1 MDETRTNM
9 ISGAQAAWAT
19 TLSFLP
25 KLAMF
30 LVILIAGYFVAK
42 WLAKLTNM
50 LLEKVH
56 FDRAVERGGIK
67 RALER
72 TQFDASDI
80 MAKIVFYAVF
90 LLVLQFAFGVFGPN
104 PISDL
109 LQRVILFLPTLFVS
123 LLIIVVASAIA
134 KAAKDILTI
143 ALGNLSYG
151 PFLAKLAGIGIVTI
165 GVFAALSHL
174 GIAPAIVNGLFYALL
189 AIVAGSAI
197 IAIGG
202 GGIVPMRAQ
211 WEKAMRRMEA
221 EAPRLKGEAQ
231 KVGDAAQ
238 QKAETWVKPTEATAP
253 RTMYTPKP

>member
-1 MDETRTNM
+1 M
-9 ISGAQAAWAT
+9 SGAEAAWAS

-25 KLAMF
+25 KLGMF
-30 LVILIAGYFVAK
+30 LIILIVGYFVAK

-67 RALER
+67 RVLEK
-72 TQFDASDI
+72 TKFDASDI

-104 PISDL
+104 PVSDL
-109 LQRVILFLPTLFVS
+109 LQRIILFLPTLFVA
-123 LLIIVVASAIA
+123 LLIVVIASAIA

-151 PFLAKLAGIGIVTI
+151 PFLAKLAGVAIVTI

-189 AIVAGSAI
+189 AIIAGSAI

-202 GGIVPMRAQ
+202 GGIAPMRAQ
-211 WEKAMRRMEA
+211 WEKAMRRMET

-231 KVGDAAQ
+231 KVGEVAG
-238 QKAETWVKPTEATAP
+238 QKAETWVKSGEENAP
-253 RTMYTPKP
+253 RPIYTPKP